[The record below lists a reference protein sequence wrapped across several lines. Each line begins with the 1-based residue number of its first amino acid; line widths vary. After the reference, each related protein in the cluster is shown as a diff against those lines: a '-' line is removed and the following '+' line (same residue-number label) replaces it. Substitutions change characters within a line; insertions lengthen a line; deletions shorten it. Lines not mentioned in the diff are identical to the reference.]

1 MQSRGGVCSARVAR
15 QRPIRLF
22 LSGPAAGVVGARESG
37 QSVQQQNLITVDI
50 GGTSSDIALIANGEL
65 VIRPEGL
72 LDGFKIRVPMVD
84 VNSIGSGGGS
94 IAWIDAGGGLRVGPQ
109 SAGSEPGP
117 ACYGHGGADATVTD
131 ASIVLGLLNPA
142 YFAGGT
148 MQLDPA
154 LARKAVEE
162 RVARPLGLTLE
173 QAALGIHRVVNV
185 QMAEG
190 IRLVSISRGIDPRS
204 FTLVA
209 FGGAGALHATALAR
223 ELDIN
228 AIVVPRYPGVLCA
241 SGLLSA
247 MIEHE
252 ASTAFLH
259 KLAVADP
266 AGGGS
271 RLREAR
277 RRVRGADARGRRGCI
292 ARDNQLLRRHLLRR
306 AGVSHRGAASP
317 GRPRDDDP
325 EGLRGVHR
333 IARQNPRP
341 QHALSRQVRQ
351 PARGP
356 ARGESFNGGG
366 FDVGNR
372 RTARTQAKARAR
384 FCFTAPMP
392 TSMPRS
398 TTATAWYRARSSAD
412 PRSSSRPTRQRSS
425 SPAGAPRSRTTKC
438 CYSHGSNRHEH
449 DAERS
454 TGDCGSDHPRGGAQ
468 QARRDRQRDAADA
481 PAQRLLADRQGG
493 DGLLGGALHRRRPDY
508 LASDRDSHPPGD
520 DDPRARG
527 GHRQVPGGR
536 NGARRRLHP
545 QRSVLRRNAPAR
557 HHAVRPGDR
566 RRLPSRFQR
575 RDGASPGRR
584 RHDAGLGPDQCDRD
598 LPGGLA
604 YPAAQ
609 VHRGRRGQSHAR
621 PDPPLQ
627 HPDVGHV
634 HGRPQRAARCL
645 HGRGTPPGRAQQ
657 SVRRRTT
664 RRHLH
669 AAARSLRADDAR
681 GAAQAAAG
689 DVPLC
694 RLARQRR
701 RRAGQAGAARSGRDH
716 QRRHDPFRLH
726 RHRSHRCAGR
736 STGCLRAAAPRP
748 TTRSA
753 H

>member
-1 MQSRGGVCSARVAR
+1 MDVMANPKVSIGIDIGGTFTDVVAIDDNGRLRIAKVPSTRSDPSAAVRTVLHKLLPEWQIDPADVVRFAHGTTVATNAVLERKGARLGLLTTEGFTDVIEIGRQNRTQIYDLILKPETPVFLAPGARRRGVVEAIGLAGEVVTPLDRASLEKSVDELVAEGVEAIAICFLFSFVNGAHERQAAEYIKQRHPHLIVSISSEVDSTFREYERTVVTAFDAYVKAGLDRYLASMESDLQSAGIPATLQIMQSRGGVCSARVAR

-131 ASIVLGLLNPA
+131 ASVVLGLLNPT

-266 AGGGS
+266 QAVEAVCAKLGAECAGRMREEGVDAS
-271 RLREAR
+271 RVTTSYCADICYVGQAYHLEVPLALADPGTMIQKAYEAFIALHDRIRGHSTRSPARFVNLRVIQRAANRSTAPASRSTTGAR
-277 RRVRGADARGRRGCI
+277 KDATKGRRKILLHGADAYVDAEI
-292 ARDNQLLRRHLLRR
+292 YDRDGL
-306 AGVSHRGAASP
+306 AP
-317 GRPRDDDP
+317 G
-325 EGLRGVHR
+325 
-333 IARQNPRP
+333 
-341 QHALSRQVRQ
+341 QVI
-351 PARGP
+351 RGP
-356 ARGESFNGGG
+356 AIIEQT
-366 FDVGNR
+366 D
-372 RTARTQAKARAR
+372 
-384 FCFTAPMP
+384 
-392 TSMPRS
+392 
-398 TTATAWYRARSSAD
+398 TTTLV
-412 PRSSSRPTRQRSS
+412 
-425 SPAGAPRSRTTKC
+425 
-438 CYSHGSNRHEH
+438 E
-449 DAERS
+449 
-454 TGDCGSDHPRGGAQ
+454 
-468 QARRDRQRDAADA
+468 
-481 PAQRLLADRQGG
+481 
-493 DGLLGGALHRRRPDY
+493 
-508 LASDRDSHPPGD
+508 PGW
-520 DDPRARG
+520 
-527 GHRQVPGGR
+527 
-536 NGARRRLHP
+536 
-545 QRSVLRRNAPAR
+545 
-557 HHAVRPGDR
+557 
-566 RRLPSRFQR
+566 
-575 RDGASPGRR
+575 
-584 RHDAGLGPDQCDRD
+584 
-598 LPGGLA
+598 
-604 YPAAQ
+604 
-609 VHRGRRGQSHAR
+609 
-621 PDPPLQ
+621 
-627 HPDVGHV
+627 
-634 HGRPQRAARCL
+634 RAAVADNEVL
-645 HGRGTPPGRAQQ
+645 LL
-657 SVRRRTT
+657 T
-664 RRHLH
+664 REQP
-669 AAARSLRADDAR
+669 A
-681 GAAQAAAG
+681 
-689 DVPLC
+689 
-694 RLARQRR
+694 
-701 RRAGQAGAARSGRDH
+701 
-716 QRRHDPFRLH
+716 
-726 RHRSHRCAGR
+726 
-736 STGCLRAAAPRP
+736 
-748 TTRSA
+748 
-753 H
+753 